1 MKSFPRPLLLLL
13 LLSIVG
19 CQAHQKAEPDQPR
32 LTPAVGLID
41 IEIDSTIL
49 QRKIPVRLIVPPASA
64 PDAPVVYLLHGAG
77 GSYREW
83 SNHSDIAA
91 LATHNVILVMPDSAD
106 SYYINDARGFRYE
119 DFFFKELI
127 PRIHQQLP
135 YATRERSRTA
145 VVGISRGGYGAAVY
159 GLHHPELFSF
169 VGGLSSAFNLAERPF
184 RWRAPLES
192 HEYRSIFGPP
202 GSPTRTANDPFL
214 LVESH
219 HPSIAPFFYLTCGD
233 HEVLEPTN
241 QNFALILRL
250 HFYAYSFQRL
260 HGDHNWSQWA
270 PEIPALQTALLTH
283 FGIPATEPAR

>member
-1 MKSFPRPLLLLL
+1 MRSFPRPLLLFLL
-13 LLSIVG
+13 LPMVA
-19 CQAHQKAEPDQPR
+19 CQAPEKSVPDQPR
-32 LTPAVGLID
+32 LTPAVRLID

-49 QRKIPVRLIVPPASA
+49 QRKIPVRLIVPATPA
-64 PDAPVVYLLHGAG
+64 PNAPVAYLLHGAG
-77 GSYREW
+77 GSFREW

-91 LATHNVILVMPDSAD
+91 LAASNVILVMPDSAD

-119 DFFFKELI
+119 DFFFSELI
-127 PRIHQQLP
+127 PRIHKQLP
-135 YATRERSRTA
+135 YASRDRSRTA
-145 VVGISRGGYGAAVY
+145 VVGISRGGFGASVY

-184 RWRAPLES
+184 RWRAPFES
-192 HEYRSIFGPP
+192 LEYRRVFGSP

-219 HPSIAPFFYLTCGD
+219 HPSVAPVFYLTCGD
-233 HEVLEPTN
+233 HEVLEPIN

-270 PEIPALQTALLTH
+270 PQIPALRTALLTH
-283 FGIPATEPAR
+283 FGLLATEPAP